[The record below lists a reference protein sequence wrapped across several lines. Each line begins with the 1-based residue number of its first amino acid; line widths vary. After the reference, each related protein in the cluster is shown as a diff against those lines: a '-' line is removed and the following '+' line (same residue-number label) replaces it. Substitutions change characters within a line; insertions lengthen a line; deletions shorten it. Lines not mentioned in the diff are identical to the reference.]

1 MGRYLN
7 YLSLGNY
14 ERHFYKY
21 VFGSQPSEI
30 NEIMN
35 LPEMSE
41 MAEVYMGSDTSAPA
55 LFIFETG
62 LLNEYLN
69 EWLAAYDM
77 NEETFV
83 MDWGYTGMTDAEY
96 DLELPSGVSE
106 YFVDLLRAIQR
117 ATEYASSDT
126 MFIFES

>member
-7 YLSLGNY
+7 YLSEGGS

-30 NEIMN
+30 GEIMK
-35 LPEMSE
+35 LPDMEE
-41 MAEVYMGSDTSAPA
+41 MAEVMIGRDASAPA

-96 DLELPSGVSE
+96 DLEIPSGVSDH
-106 YFVDLLRAIQR
+106 FIDLLRAIHR
-117 ATEYASSDT
+117 ATEYVGGD